1 MHSVWKRWAC
11 NVPAEVEE
19 KERGEEEVKELSGR
33 SAITSVT
40 QRDREGEEEEE
51 EEEEE
56 CWYQERKMDNRITE

>member
-19 KERGEEEVKELSGR
+19 KERGEEEEVREISGR

-51 EEEEE
+51 E
-56 CWYQERKMDNRITE
+56 CWYQEKKMDNRITE